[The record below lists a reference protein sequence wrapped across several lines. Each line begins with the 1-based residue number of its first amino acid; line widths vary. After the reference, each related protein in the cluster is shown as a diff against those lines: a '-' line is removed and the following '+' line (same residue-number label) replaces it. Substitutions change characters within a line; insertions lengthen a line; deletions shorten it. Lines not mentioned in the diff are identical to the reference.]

1 MLTAVEDFGAAVS
14 GLGFEIGVAILG
26 IYFERESGEKESSF
40 RLPRKEEGCRWGG
53 KEIGNLCRER

>member
-1 MLTAVEDFGAAVS
+1 MLTVVEDFGAAVS

-40 RLPRKEEGCRWGG
+40 RCAEKRGRLWRGWEGNW
-53 KEIGNLCRER
+53 KFM